1 MEISKQTAIKIL
13 MFPLNHQTQ
22 IAVPLL
28 FFKWIVKLMTMT
40 ILISHLRIGRN
51 KEGKNKVK
59 LLFLTMVISFR
70 KKLRGR

>member
-28 FFKWIVKLMTMT
+28 FSKWTTKLMTMT
-40 ILISHLRIGRN
+40 IVISNLRIGRN
-51 KEGKNKVK
+51 KEGKNNVK
-59 LLFLTMVISFR
+59 LILTMVISFR
-70 KKLRGR
+70 KKLKGR

>member
-28 FFKWIVKLMTMT
+28 FSKWTAKLMTMT
-40 ILISHLRIGRN
+40 ILISNLRIGRN
-51 KEGKNKVK
+51 KEGKNNVK
-59 LLFLTMVISFR
+59 LILTMVISFR
-70 KKLRGR
+70 KKLKGR